1 VYDDLREKVDNIT
14 GYRREIDHA
23 LERVTANEKHLV
35 TDKKLIA

>member
-23 LERVTANEKHLV
+23 LERVTANEKHLG